1 MNLPNFSS
9 ICLRFFAAE
18 IEPCK
23 TADFNPLDARVYDIE
38 DRLFTA
44 GVRTPGLPIYKAILG
59 IKGTESRNLLS
70 INVLQPTENQ

>member
-1 MNLPNFSS
+1 MQSTKKKVK
-9 ICLRFFAAE
+9 FFTAE
-18 IEPCK
+18 LEPRK
-23 TADFNPLDARVYDIE
+23 TADFSPSYIRVFKFE
-38 DRLFTA
+38 DRLCTA